1 MRKILLSLIL
11 LASIASPSLAIQS
24 KSSAF
29 GLSDGEKM
37 KVYDKH
43 GSYQGYY
50 RQSGSTTKQYDKH
63 GSYQGSYRQSG
74 STVKHYDQHGSY
86 QGYYRK

>member
-1 MRKILLSLIL
+1 MKKTLLIL
-11 LASIASPSLAIQS
+11 ILFMTIATPCCAIQS

-43 GSYQGYY
+43 EVI
-50 RQSGSTTKQYDKH
+50 SGILSTKWK
-63 GSYQGSYRQSG
+63 
-74 STVKHYDQHGSY
+74 YDQAV
-86 QGYYRK
+86 